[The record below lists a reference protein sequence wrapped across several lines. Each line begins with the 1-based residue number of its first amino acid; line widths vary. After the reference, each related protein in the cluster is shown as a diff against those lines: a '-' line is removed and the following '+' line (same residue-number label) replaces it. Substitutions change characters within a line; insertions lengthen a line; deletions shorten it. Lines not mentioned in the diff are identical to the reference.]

1 MSALE
6 RLALLTPHGS
16 TGIGGRGGKDRV
28 TAQDV
33 AAAVAMA
40 GLESGPELLV
50 LVRYADQHDLLPRL
64 RNRWYLELIDAAR
77 AGGWHIDR
85 GIPRVRW
92 LSLLTLGEHMTPPL
106 CGHCHGAGIH
116 HNQKTCAQCGGSGR
130 VTVRRPTDYADDLQ
144 VTVPEWE
151 QTWAVR
157 HRAALSRLDV
167 WESDAERALGR
178 ALR

>member
-6 RLALLTPHGS
+6 RLALLCPHG
-16 TGIGGRGGKDRV
+16 TIGIGGRGGKDRI

-40 GLESGPELLV
+40 GLETGPELLV

-64 RNRWYLELIDAAR
+64 RTQWYLELIDAAR

-85 GIPRVRW
+85 GVPRVRW
-92 LSLLTLGEHMTPPL
+92 LSVLTLSEHMTPPL
-106 CGHCHGAGIH
+106 CGHCNGTGIH
-116 HNQKTCAQCGGSGR
+116 HNQRTCAQCEGSGR
-130 VTVRRPTDYADDLQ
+130 VQMRRSRDYADDLQ
-144 VTVPEWE
+144 VSVSDWE
-151 QTWAVR
+151 STWVHR
-157 HRAALSRLDV
+157 HRAAMARLDV

-178 ALR
+178 AMR

>member
-16 TGIGGRGGKDRV
+16 TGIGGRGGKDRI

-40 GLESGPELLV
+40 GLETGPELLV

-64 RNRWYLELIDAAR
+64 RTQWYLELLDAAR
-77 AGGWHIDR
+77 AGGWHIER
-85 GIPRVRW
+85 GQQRVRR
-92 LSLLTLGEHMTPPL
+92 LANMTLDEHLTPPL
-106 CGHCHGAGIH
+106 CQSCRGCGIH
-116 HNQKTCAQCGGSGR
+116 HNQKTCATCEGSGR
-130 VTVRRPTDYADDLQ
+130 VQVRRTQDYAEDMR
-144 VTVPEWE
+144 VEIAEWSS
-151 QTWAVR
+151 TWEPR
-157 HRAALSRLDV
+157 HRAARARLDV

-178 ALR
+178 AMR

>member
-16 TGIGGRGGKDRV
+16 SGMGGRGGMDRI

-64 RNRWYLELIDAAR
+64 RTQWYLELIDAAR
-77 AGGWHIDR
+77 AGSWQVER
-85 GIPRVRW
+85 GTPRIRW
-92 LSLLTLGEHMTPPL
+92 LSLVTLEEHLSPPL
-106 CGHCHGAGIH
+106 CTHCNGTGIH
-116 HNQKTCAQCGGSGR
+116 RNQRSCASCEGSGR
-130 VTVRRPTDYADDLQ
+130 VQMRRAVDYAADMQ
-144 VTVPEWE
+144 VSVPEWE
-151 QTWAVR
+151 QTWAHR
-157 HRAALSRLDV
+157 HRAALARLDV

-178 ALR
+178 AMR

>member
-1 MSALE
+1 LSALE

-16 TGIGGRGGKDRV
+16 SGMGGRGGKDRI

-64 RNRWYLELIDAAR
+64 RSQWYIELASAAHRGHWQLE
-77 AGGWHIDR
+77 R
-85 GIPRVRW
+85 GTPRVRW
-92 LSLLTLGEHMTPPL
+92 LSLLTLGEHLEPPL
-106 CGHCHGAGIH
+106 CPRCNGCGIH
-116 HNQKTCAQCGGSGR
+116 HNQKTCAGCEGTGR
-130 VTVRRPTDYADDLQ
+130 VQLRRPIDYAGDMQ
-144 VTVPEWE
+144 VSVEEWHH
-151 QTWAVR
+151 TWEPR
-157 HRAALSRLDV
+157 HRQARAMLDV

-178 ALR
+178 ALK